1 MSYNT
6 KYASKNS
13 YRYRK
18 NQGYYNHRAYFDDL
32 NQFQQDREANN
43 NYNINRVT
51 PPEGYLE
58 VFSDQF
64 SGNSLDTTKWD
75 TGIPWGTFHTDP
87 EQQGFYFPPNGTGPN
102 SNTIRV
108 NNGILELDCTYDPKN
123 YDVNNL
129 SGRDAW
135 RKESLL
141 NWCVAACWRSC
152 RRYEVRDPDR
162 CFQWWVTLYG
172 SNQRP
177 SD

>member
-87 EQQGFYFPPNGTGPN
+87 EQQGFYFPP
-102 SNTIRV
+102 S
-108 NNGILELDCTYDPKN
+108 
-123 YDVNNL
+123 
-129 SGRDAW
+129 W
-135 RKESLL
+135 SL
-141 NWCVAACWRSC
+141 N
-152 RRYEVRDPDR
+152 P
-162 CFQWWVTLYG
+162 
-172 SNQRP
+172 QRW
-177 SD
+177 